1 MSIAPVALPFCVDL
15 PCDRPYFVP
24 QNLICIIGI
33 RKGGRTVRILLADDE
48 PEILNLYGEMLRG
61 NGYDV
66 TKAEDGRDVLDR
78 IAEQDYDLLV
88 LDLYMPNIDGFD
100 AISRLREGGQDIPI
114 IVMTGHYPDEEVQSR
129 IQGLNVAQFLR
140 KPVMIT
146 TLLNAVNCVFPG
158 RE

>member
-1 MSIAPVALPFCVDL
+1 M
-15 PCDRPYFVP
+15 
-24 QNLICIIGI
+24 
-33 RKGGRTVRILLADDE
+33 RILLADDE

-66 TKAEDGRDVLDR
+66 TEAEDGNDVLDR
-78 IAEQDYDLLV
+78 IAEHDYDLLV

-100 AISRLREGGQDIPI
+100 AMSTLRKEGRDIPI

-146 TLLNAVNCVFPG
+146 ALLNAVNCVFQG